1 MFYTVSRFDIYKYV
15 IIHICFGEAL
25 FSLMKKKQQ
34 KNKKQKQK
42 NSHTVSPEYAGLHQT
57 NYGVQT
63 TECSCLLLQSI
74 VYDQMEE
81 KLSKK

>member
-25 FSLMKKKQQ
+25 FSLMRKKK
-34 KNKKQKQK
+34 KKK

-57 NYGVQT
+57 NYGLQT
-63 TECSCLLLQSI
+63 TECSCLLLQII

-81 KLSKK
+81 KLSKKWYL